1 MLKTLFTP
9 FVPSSTQKQSAAMM
23 VTSHDINFVMGFIKE
38 EEMFSS
44 PNASLATLP
53 PNRMPIANVS
63 EC

>member
-9 FVPSSTQKQSAAMM
+9 FATPSTQKQSSVAAMM

-44 PNASLATLP
+44 SNASISTVTPTA
-53 PNRMPIANVS
+53 MPITNVS
-63 EC
+63 